1 MNAKKVFTKIAL
13 VCVSVLCMMGLMACG
28 KADEQTR
35 IYYLNFKPE
44 VAPVWQEI
52 ADVYEQETGVQ
63 LKIITAASG
72 TYEQVLQSEIAK
84 REAPTIFQINGPN
97 ALKQWGQYCSD
108 LSDTQLY
115 DWLMDKSLVV
125 SQDGAVY
132 GIPYV
137 VEGYGII
144 YNKEIMG
151 RYFALPEKTTTVS
164 KVEDIN
170 NFETLKAVVEDM
182 TLNKDKLGIEGV
194 FASTSF
200 AAGEDWRWQT
210 HLLNVPVYYEFKE
223 EGITDTNS
231 LKMSFAENYK
241 NIIDLYANNSCSEKT
256 ELKTKTVND
265 SMAEFALGKVA
276 MVHVLQ
282 VRQWIQQDRLM
293 SELRNLM
300 KTQ

>member
-1 MNAKKVFTKIAL
+1 MKKVFTKIAL
-13 VCVSVLCMMGLMACG
+13 VCVSVLCMMGFMACG

-52 ADVYEQETGVQ
+52 ADVYEQETGVE

-151 RYFALPEKTTTVS
+151 RYFALPEKATTVS

-182 TLNKDKLGIEGV
+182 TLNKDMAM
-194 FASTSF
+194 F
-200 AAGEDWRWQT
+200 
-210 HLLNVPVYYEFKE
+210 
-223 EGITDTNS
+223 
-231 LKMSFAENYK
+231 LKMQSVK
-241 NIIDLYANNSCSEKT
+241 HHLD
-256 ELKTKTVND
+256 
-265 SMAEFALGKVA
+265 
-276 MVHVLQ
+276 
-282 VRQWIQQDRLM
+282 W
-293 SELRNLM
+293 
-300 KTQ
+300 